1 MTMVKFSICMGFVGE
16 NGVLDH
22 NKNEDGSVNVE
33 VDLRVGSHIG

>member
-1 MTMVKFSICMGFVGE
+1 MKQPQSDLMSRFGIEVQTI
-16 NGVLDH
+16 